1 MKKFLQILFHLILIF
16 EFTNLLYSQKQGQER
31 LDSLLKEL
39 EKIQADSIKVNL
51 LNDIAFEYNTTN
63 PNLGIT
69 FAQKGLKLAEKIKY
83 LFGVAKCYNSIG
95 VCYWAKS
102 DYVNALD
109 AYFKSIE
116 FNEKIKN
123 KSGLASNFGNIG
135 LIYQEQAEYSK
146 ALEYFQIA
154 MKINQTIGSKKG
166 LASNLGLIGNLYSVK
181 ENYSEALNYYFKA
194 LELNQELNLKNGE
207 ATNLVNIGRVYMMTS
222 EFNKALEYFFKSL
235 KLNQELNRER
245 GIMYNFGYIGQIY
258 LKLSDEIK
266 NENVKFNNKHYST
279 KNIQLNKS
287 IEYSLKAVTIS
298 KKIKANKELI
308 DWYGTL
314 SEAYLK
320 MYNWEKA
327 YYYADSSHKMQDSI
341 FSQESRIKLFNLE
354 SKRNNEI
361 EKREKEIKRKQ
372 QLLIYYST
380 GIGILVLFG
389 IILFVIRER
398 RKAEKLLL
406 NILPKEVERRLKKK
420 EKYIA
425 DHFDEASV
433 IFIDISQFTALSKGV
448 KPEKIVEMLNGVY
461 TEFDHI
467 ASKYGLEKIK
477 TIGDCYM
484 AACGIPVKNEKHT
497 ELTAKFA
504 LEAMKK
510 MNGFEIDEEIEL
522 LFKVG
527 IDCGPVVAG
536 VIGEKKF
543 IYDLWGDTVNTANRM
558 QEYSEPGKIQVTDR
572 FQKKLSQEFSL
583 VERGEIDI
591 KGKGLMKTYYLLHD
605 KFA

>member
-1 MKKFLQILFHLILIF
+1 MKKILQILFHLILIF

-39 EKIQADSIKVNL
+39 DKIQADSIKVNL

-123 KSGLASNFGNIG
+123 RSGLASNYGNIG

-146 ALEYFQIA
+146 ALEYFQKA
-154 MKINQTIGSKKG
+154 MKINQEIGSKKG
-166 LASNLGLIGNLYSVK
+166 LASNLGLVGNLYSVK
-181 ENYSEALNYYFKA
+181 ENYSEALKYYFKA
-194 LELNQELNLKNGE
+194 LELNSELNLKNGE

-235 KLNQELNRER
+235 KLNQELKRER

-258 LKLSDEIK
+258 LKLSDEIN
-266 NENVKFNNKHYST
+266 NENVKVNNKQNST
-279 KNIQLNKS
+279 KNIQLDKS
-287 IEYSLKAVTIS
+287 IDYSLKAVLIS
-298 KKIKANKELI
+298 KKIKANKEII

-314 SEAYLK
+314 SEAYLRK
-320 MYNWEKA
+320 NNWEKA
-327 YYYADSSHKMQDSI
+327 YYYADSSHKMQDSV
-341 FSQESRIKLFNLE
+341 FSQESRIKLVNLE

-361 EKREKEIKRKQ
+361 ESREREIKRKQ
-372 QLLIYYST
+372 QNLIYYST
-380 GIGILVLFG
+380 AFGIFLLFG

-420 EKYIA
+420 E
-425 DHFDEASV
+425 
-433 IFIDISQFTALSKGV
+433 
-448 KPEKIVEMLNGVY
+448 
-461 TEFDHI
+461 
-467 ASKYGLEKIK
+467 
-477 TIGDCYM
+477 
-484 AACGIPVKNEKHT
+484 
-497 ELTAKFA
+497 
-504 LEAMKK
+504 
-510 MNGFEIDEEIEL
+510 
-522 LFKVG
+522 
-527 IDCGPVVAG
+527 
-536 VIGEKKF
+536 
-543 IYDLWGDTVNTANRM
+543 
-558 QEYSEPGKIQVTDR
+558 
-572 FQKKLSQEFSL
+572 
-583 VERGEIDI
+583 
-591 KGKGLMKTYYLLHD
+591 
-605 KFA
+605 